1 MNNTKREQAS
11 INYNMI
17 KYMSKQK
24 KIASNAKAKGFDISS
39 LRQNQKLLLKIY
51 SLSQNEN
58 SLEYKNI
65 HEMNEEFHKSYTF
78 YKELTKNKYNLLLT
92 FEDLILD
99 EDEQLVDYIKGGE
112 RPDFVDLMLT
122 QTNGKLNEL
131 LKVMSILQLVQLPK
145 LYDYQRAL
153 QENLLNPETLK
164 DMTVNELS
172 TEAVNIQKQISDILS
187 TALKI
192 NTQTNPDNAIPTKVE
207 KIANQLMCC
216 SEATR
221 NRVIEILEADQQE

>member
-1 MNNTKREQAS
+1 MAKDKNEVQKE
-11 INYNMI
+11 I
-17 KYMSKQK
+17 KIENIDKTTTDKMLEEFQDE
-24 KIASNAKAKGFDISS
+24 F
-39 LRQNQKLLLKIY
+39 
-51 SLSQNEN
+51 EN
-58 SLEYKNI
+58 SLSLSDMTLLEGL
-65 HEMNEEFHKSYTF
+65 NESDKVQPVST
-78 YKELTKNKYNLLLT
+78 ELLDDIKRIAPTLT
-92 FEDLILD
+92 ADQVQ
-99 EDEQLVDYIKGGE
+99 QLVDYIKGGE

-172 TEAVNIQKQISDILS
+172 TEAVNIQKQISEILS

-207 KIANQLMCC
+207 KIANQLMGC

>member
-1 MNNTKREQAS
+1 MAKDKNEIQKE
-11 INYNMI
+11 I
-17 KYMSKQK
+17 KIENIDKTTTDKMLEEFQDE
-24 KIASNAKAKGFDISS
+24 F
-39 LRQNQKLLLKIY
+39 
-51 SLSQNEN
+51 EN
-58 SLEYKNI
+58 SLSLSDMTLLEGLSESDKVQPV
-65 HEMNEEFHKSYTF
+65 ST
-78 YKELTKNKYNLLLT
+78 ELLDDIKRIAPTLT
-92 FEDLILD
+92 ADQVQ
-99 EDEQLVDYIKGGE
+99 QLVDYIKGGE

-207 KIANQLMCC
+207 KIANQLMGC